1 MRSFTDNKKF
11 CRTVEP
17 LISDKRVESSRIPLV
32 HKKEENKT
40 EKNKIAD
47 SSNEIISDDLDIAN
61 IVNKNFQ
68 NAITKLELLSTRET
82 LVQT

>member
-1 MRSFTDNKKF
+1 M
-11 CRTVEP
+11 
-17 LISDKRVESSRIPLV
+17 
-32 HKKEENKT
+32 KEENKT

-61 IVNKNFQ
+61 ILTKNFQ

>member
-17 LISDKRVESSRIPLV
+17 LISDKRVWPSRIPLV
-32 HKKEENKT
+32 HKKEE
-40 EKNKIAD
+40 NKIAD